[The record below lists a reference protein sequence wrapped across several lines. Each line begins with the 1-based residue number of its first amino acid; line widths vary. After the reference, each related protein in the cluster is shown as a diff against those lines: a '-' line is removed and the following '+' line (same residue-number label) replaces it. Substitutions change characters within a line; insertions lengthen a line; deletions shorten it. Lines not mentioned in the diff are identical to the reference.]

1 MLVRKLTEND
11 LEAVWTLRLQSVK
24 DHPEVFSLTYE
35 ETLAQGKEPIL
46 QRLRQGNRMF
56 YLGAFKEGL
65 VGMVRFSREEGLKL
79 RHQGSVASVYVLPEK
94 RGRGIGRAL
103 MQELIA
109 QAKQL
114 DGLEQLHLSVLTTN
128 LAARRLY
135 QSFGFEV
142 YGTAPRVIKFG
153 EQYLDED
160 LMMFYF
166 R

>member
-1 MLVRKLTEND
+1 
-11 LEAVWTLRLQSVK
+11 
-24 DHPEVFSLTYE
+24 
-35 ETLAQGKEPIL
+35 
-46 QRLRQGNRMF
+46 
-56 YLGAFKEGL
+56 
-65 VGMVRFSREEGLKL
+65 
-79 RHQGSVASVYVLPEK
+79 
-94 RGRGIGRAL
+94 
-103 MQELIA
+103 MQELIT

-160 LMMFYF
+160 LMMFYL

>member
-1 MLVRKLTEND
+1 MFVRKLTEND

-46 QRLRQGNRMF
+46 QRLRQRDSMF
-56 YLGAFKEGL
+56 YVGAFEEGL
-65 VGMVRFSREEGLKL
+65 VGMARFSRGDGLKL
-79 RHQGSVASVYVLPEK
+79 QHQGSIASVYVLPAK
-94 RGRGIGRAL
+94 RGHGIGRAL

-128 LAARRLY
+128 HAARRLY
-135 QSFGFEV
+135 ESFGFAV
-142 YGTAPRVIKFG
+142 YGTAPRVIKFA

-160 LMMFYF
+160 LMMLYLQ
-166 R
+166 